1 MEVIVN
7 ASVVLIV
14 IVVMLM
20 LTYFYHEIDAIH
32 KRTTANSLFQIK
44 EIEYLTNGF
53 DKLNNEIYNRPEAE
67 KLIARYVSLTG
78 STTTYQYY
86 PSTNKIGWAGEGEF
100 SLEEFE
106 CKVLSPLQ
114 KKKLLRL
121 QDSKKRRKK

>member
-1 MEVIVN
+1 MEVTIIALV
-7 ASVVLIV
+7 V
-14 IVVMLM
+14 IVLM
-20 LTYFYHEIDAIH
+20 SAYFYHQIDAIH
-32 KRTTANSLFQIK
+32 TRVTANSLFQIK
-44 EIEYLTNGF
+44 EIEYLTNGL
-53 DKLNNEIYNRPEAE
+53 DKLNNEIYNRPKAE
-67 KLIARYVSLTG
+67 KLIAKYVSLTG